1 MCNSRNLEKPV
12 NRDPAD
18 IFRLHRILLL
28 LITIVLLS
36 ACGPNY
42 DAILKQQLET
52 AKSQLDSRETDL
64 SNGSMLNAE
73 ILKSYVSRIRE
84 IRPDM
89 LAAINILGKEATTTG
104 RLYSDLI
111 ERYNNIKSSSKD
123 AEKLIPEVDSL
134 IKASSYDFF
143 NDSLVDPLNV
153 LADLSEKKLPRIS
166 VMSKERE
173 ADYNAAKSYGTGEQL
188 VGNPTYGSW
197 QGSGGTSFWE
207 WYGMYA
213 MFSNLMGGGRIGY
226 NDWNR
231 NRPYSNYQDRIVD
244 RYNYGHK
251 RDKQSTYRK
260 SAKYKSTS
268 GRKSSSFSRGGGVAK
283 ASPRTAS
290 RASGSRM
297 SSSNYSGN
305 LRRSSSYSGGFRGG
319 K

>member
-1 MCNSRNLEKPV
+1 MCKSLN
-12 NRDPAD
+12 
-18 IFRLHRILLL
+18 RILLL
-28 LITIVLLS
+28 LITVVLLS

-52 AKSQLDSRETDL
+52 VRSQLDSRKNDL

-73 ILKSYVSRIRE
+73 MLKSYATRVRD

-89 LAAINILGKEATTTG
+89 SAVINILSKEATTTG
-104 RLYSDLI
+104 RIYTDLE
-111 ERYNNIKSSSKD
+111 ERYNKIKNSSKD
-123 AEKLIPEVDSL
+123 AEQLIPDVDSL

-153 LADLSEKKLPRIS
+153 LADLSEKNLPRIA

-173 ADYNAAKSYGTGEQL
+173 AEYNAAKSYGTGEQL
-188 VGNPTYGSW
+188 VGNPSYGSW

-226 NDWNR
+226 NDWNQ

-244 RYNYGHK
+244 RYDYGYK
-251 RDKQSTYRK
+251 RNRQSTYRK

-268 GRKSSSFSRGGGVAK
+268 GRKTSSFSRGGGVSK
-283 ASPRTAS
+283 TQP
-290 RASGSRM
+290 RASSRM
-297 SSSNYSGN
+297 ISTSRPSSSKYSGN
-305 LRRSSSYSGGFRGG
+305 LRKSSSYSRGFRGG

>member
-1 MCNSRNLEKPV
+1 
-12 NRDPAD
+12 
-18 IFRLHRILLL
+18 
-28 LITIVLLS
+28 LISIMLLS

-42 DAILKQQLET
+42 DAILVQQLET
-52 AKSQLDSRETDL
+52 AKSQLESRKNDL

-73 ILKSYVSRIRE
+73 MLKSYVSRVRE

-89 LAAINILGKEATTTG
+89 ASAINILSKEATPTG
-104 RLYSDLI
+104 RIYSDLT
-111 ERYNNIKSSSKD
+111 ERYNKIKSSSKD

-153 LADLSEKKLPRIS
+153 LADLSEKQLPRIS

-173 ADYNAAKSYGTGEQL
+173 AEYNAAKSYGTGEQL
-188 VGNPTYGSW
+188 VGNPSYGSW

-213 MFSNLMGGGRIGY
+213 MFSNVMGGGRIGY

-231 NRPYSNYQDRIVD
+231 NRPYSHYQDRIVD
-244 RYNYGHK
+244 RYDYGHK

-268 GRKSSSFSRGGGVAK
+268 GRKTSSFSRGGGVAK
-283 ASPRTAS
+283 AQPRATRTAS
-290 RASGSRM
+290 SSR
-297 SSSNYSGN
+297 SSSGNYSGN
-305 LRRSSSYSGGFRGG
+305 LRKSSSYSGGFRRG